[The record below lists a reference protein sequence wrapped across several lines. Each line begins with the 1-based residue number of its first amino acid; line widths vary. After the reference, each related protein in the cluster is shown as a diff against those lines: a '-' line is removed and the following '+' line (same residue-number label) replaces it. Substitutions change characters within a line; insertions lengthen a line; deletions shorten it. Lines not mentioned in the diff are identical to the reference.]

1 MVMMRTFLVLSLV
14 MGCIEGSSIPI
25 HKQVVGPEGETIDID
40 IQVDIDTGDEG
51 GITIPP
57 AGPDPTEPTEP
68 EPLPDTPSPPE
79 VKCLSKGA
87 PCNWGSKGAEECCE
101 GHHCYQGP
109 TCLAPW
115 CKPPPAYCR
124 VNDDVEPPSSECLQ
138 EGDDCAPL
146 DECCEGFFCENQ
158 NSGPT
163 KKFIGKCV
171 KGVPPSP
178 KCLSKGDICKP
189 WKEGVEG
196 MEEEQCCEGHYCRRD
211 YRNYRTSR
219 CAVEPTLTPA
229 DECLPE
235 GAICNKGGGKECC
248 EGHIC
253 PIILCEANGCRV
265 PPTRCEVKPTPDSQ
279 EPTEPEPLPD
289 TPSPPEVKC
298 KSKGAPC
305 NRGAVEC
312 CKGHHCYQPTCNA
325 GPLFSRGCRPG
336 PAYCRANDDVEPPSS
351 ECKLEGDDCDPT
363 GRLKA
368 EQCCEGHHC
377 QTEPTC
383 KAYDCE
389 EISTCAVNEPTPSPA
404 ECLPE
409 YATGCIPSPIGALL
423 KNGKECCEGYSCTT
437 NRGMGWC
444 VKDPKSSSRL
454 PKCLAVG
461 EACTPGNPEE
471 KCCSN
476 SLCDLDN
483 KICVR
488 VAYRK
493 TL

>member
-1 MVMMRTFLVLSLV
+1 M
-14 MGCIEGSSIPI
+14 EG
-25 HKQVVGPEGETIDID
+25 
-40 IQVDIDTGDEG
+40 
-51 GITIPP
+51 
-57 AGPDPTEPTEP
+57 
-68 EPLPDTPSPPE
+68 
-79 VKCLSKGA
+79 
-87 PCNWGSKGAEECCE
+87 
-101 GHHCYQGP
+101 
-109 TCLAPW
+109 
-115 CKPPPAYCR
+115 
-124 VNDDVEPPSSECLQ
+124 
-138 EGDDCAPL
+138 
-146 DECCEGFFCENQ
+146 
-158 NSGPT
+158 
-163 KKFIGKCV
+163 
-171 KGVPPSP
+171 
-178 KCLSKGDICKP
+178 
-189 WKEGVEG
+189 
-196 MEEEQCCEGHYCRRD
+196 EQCCEGHYCRMGR
-211 YRNYRTSR
+211 YPPLAR

-235 GAICNKGGGKECC
+235 GAICNKGGGKKCC

-253 PIILCEANGCRV
+253 PMILCGPEFPCNI

-298 KSKGAPC
+298 KPKGAPC
-305 NRGAVEC
+305 NWGS
-312 CKGHHCYQPTCNA
+312 KG
-325 GPLFSRGCRPG
+325 
-336 PAYCRANDDVEPPSS
+336 
-351 ECKLEGDDCDPT
+351 
-363 GRLKA
+363 A
-368 EQCCEGHHC
+368 EQCCEGHYC
-377 QTEPTC
+377 RMEPTC
-383 KAYDCE
+383 KGYDCP
-389 EISTCAVNEPTPSPA
+389 EISKCAVNEPTPSPA

-409 YATGCIPSPIGALL
+409 YATGCIPGPIGALL

-444 VKDPKSSSRL
+444 VKDPKSSSRF